1 MLWEG
6 EWVRGEGGGVGKE
19 MTLATISS
27 VISLDRNK
35 SITGATSPTPPPY
48 PAVIVKEFR
57 SPVPTTLL

>member
-6 EWVRGEGGGVGKE
+6 GEGGVGEE

-35 SITGATSPTPPPY
+35 SITGATSPIPPPN
-48 PAVIVKEFR
+48 PAVMVKEFR
-57 SPVPTTLL
+57 SPVPTTLP